1 MVLAELGRKITSALR
16 SLGNATIINEDVL
29 NSLLKEICTALIES
43 DVNIRLVKQLRENVK
58 SMINF
63 DELAAG
69 VNKRKLIESAVFN
82 ELVRIIDPQVKA
94 WQPTKGKS
102 NVIMLVGL
110 QGSGKTTTATKLAYH
125 YQKKGWKTCLIC
137 ADTYRAGAFDQLK
150 QNATKARIP
159 YYGSYTEADPAVIAK
174 EGVKRFNEEKF
185 EIIVV
190 DTSGRHKQ
198 EEALFEEMLQVSN
211 AINPDHV
218 IYVMDASIGQA
229 CEAQAS
235 AFKAMVDVASV
246 IVTKLDGH
254 AKGGGALSAVAATHS
269 PIVFIGTGEHI
280 EDFEPFRVHPFVKK
294 LLGLGDLEDLFEK
307 VKDMKFDENEEL
319 IKKLKQGVFTLRSMY
334 EQFQNILKIGPLS
347 AVLSSIPGLGQELF
361 TNDRES
367 HRRLKRLMTIMDSM
381 NDHELDSDDG
391 ARLFNRQPGRIQ
403 RVARGAGVSQGE
415 VKQLLVQHTK
425 FAQVVKKM
433 GGINGLFQQMP
444 SGTGGGSGSGGGGQ
458 PSLSDMAAAARSV
471 NSGKMAKL
479 QASMARAMDPRVL
492 HQMGGTAGLQNVLR
506 QLQSVA
512 SAKLHKHTRST
523 ALSRIRNPIFRVEFN
538 TTSWDAP
545 PPSDSPTNTE
555 HVTSNR
561 GVTATKTGWNP
572 HFNSRTNFNINI
584 NSHIEFL
591 IVSQASVHASLN
603 GGTGL
608 VVGYSRLGIRDA
620 LRNYGNNLED
630 AAFSLD
636 ILPLPTDQ
644 CVDGNTLPSLGTLS
658 LFLTASATAV
668 NAAIVAANINQRSFS
683 PSGYSA
689 MLQTNMEDEVQSRTL
704 QCVLLCILPMGKGDV
719 QGTCDSKCGFGVDRR
734 HKRSHRSTPTAEES
748 RSSTPAANSN
758 TAPTNAV
765 TNGSSDTSTTNRTPA
780 TGDLL
785 TIPRRSNGGRRR
797 SAPDTEGLPPQWERR
812 TDPSTGRIYY
822 VDHLTK
828 RTQWEKPQP
837 LPSGWERRLD
847 QNNRVYYVDH
857 NTRTTT
863 WHPPSDHLLDN
874 VVRWRQWYDIR
885 AGNMRNQMSQLYAS
899 SGWANGAGSS
909 PAHSIPETLGPLPEG
924 FERRRDSNGRVYYV
938 NHRTKTTQW
947 EDPRQTTVPLPSGW
961 EMRYTPEGFVFYVD
975 HNTRTTTFK
984 DPRQPG
990 SADSNQWTLDRKV
1003 ASFRYLCHVNSSTD
1017 KVAIRVRRSDLL
1029 NDSFNQL
1036 LKVPAKSLRGR
1047 LSVTFEDEEALDY
1060 GGVQREWFF
1069 QLSDQLLN
1077 PMYCLFEYAS
1087 GNNFSLQINANS
1099 SVNPQHLQYFR
1110 FVGRFIALALFHGKF
1125 IDNGFTLPFYKRLLN
1140 KPLSLNDLQTV
1151 DEEYYNSLLFIR
1163 ENPIDD
1169 ADLELYFEADYEH
1182 FGQTITCELKQGG
1195 KSIKVT
1201 DANKEEY
1208 LSLMVNWRF
1217 SRGTEEQMEAF
1228 MAGFADVFPLQWL
1241 QYFDER
1247 ELEMIL
1253 CGLQKIDV
1261 DDWQQNTNYKDYTV
1275 SSKQI
1280 VWFWKFVR
1288 TLSTERRVRLLQFV
1302 TGTCRLPVGGFK
1314 ELMGSNGLQL
1324 FTIKRAG
1331 KENALPLS
1339 HTCFNRLDLPPYRSY
1354 EILVEKVT
1362 LAIDETEGFGLQ

>member
-1 MVLAELGRKITSALR
+1 MSVG
-16 SLGNATIINEDVL
+16 
-29 NSLLKEICTALIES
+29 
-43 DVNIRLVKQLRENVK
+43 
-58 SMINF
+58 F
-63 DELAAG
+63 
-69 VNKRKLIESAVFN
+69 
-82 ELVRIIDPQVKA
+82 IDMP
-94 WQPTKGKS
+94 S
-102 NVIMLVGL
+102 
-110 QGSGKTTTATKLAYH
+110 
-125 YQKKGWKTCLIC
+125 
-137 ADTYRAGAFDQLK
+137 
-150 QNATKARIP
+150 
-159 YYGSYTEADPAVIAK
+159 
-174 EGVKRFNEEKF
+174 
-185 EIIVV
+185 
-190 DTSGRHKQ
+190 Q
-198 EEALFEEMLQVSN
+198 EVC
-211 AINPDHV
+211 
-218 IYVMDASIGQA
+218 GQA
-229 CEAQAS
+229 NMT
-235 AFKAMVDVASV
+235 FK
-246 IVTKLDGH
+246 L
-254 AKGGGALSAVAATHS
+254 
-269 PIVFIGTGEHI
+269 
-280 EDFEPFRVHPFVKK
+280 
-294 LLGLGDLEDLFEK
+294 K
-307 VKDMKFDENEEL
+307 VK
-319 IKKLKQGVFTLRSMY
+319 I
-334 EQFQNILKIGPLS
+334 
-347 AVLSSIPGLGQELF
+347 
-361 TNDRES
+361 
-367 HRRLKRLMTIMDSM
+367 
-381 NDHELDSDDG
+381 
-391 ARLFNRQPGRIQ
+391 
-403 RVARGAGVSQGE
+403 
-415 VKQLLVQHTK
+415 
-425 FAQVVKKM
+425 
-433 GGINGLFQQMP
+433 
-444 SGTGGGSGSGGGGQ
+444 
-458 PSLSDMAAAARSV
+458 
-471 NSGKMAKL
+471 
-479 QASMARAMDPRVL
+479 
-492 HQMGGTAGLQNVLR
+492 
-506 QLQSVA
+506 A

-545 PPSDSPTNTE
+545 PPSDSPRNTE

-561 GVTATKTGWNP
+561 GVTAIKTGWNP

-620 LRNYGNNLED
+620 LRNHGNNLDD

-668 NAAIVAANINQRSFS
+668 NAAIVAANINQRSF
-683 PSGYSA
+683 
-689 MLQTNMEDEVQSRTL
+689 
-704 QCVLLCILPMGKGDV
+704 
-719 QGTCDSKCGFGVDRR
+719 
-734 HKRSHRSTPTAEES
+734 RSTPTAEES
-748 RSSTPAANSN
+748 RSSTPAATSN

-765 TNGSSDTSTTNRTPA
+765 TNGSSDTSTTNRTA

-828 RTQWEKPQP
+828 KTQWEKPQP

-874 VVRWRQWYDIR
+874 VVRWRQWYDMR

-899 SGWANGAGSS
+899 SGWTNGAGSN